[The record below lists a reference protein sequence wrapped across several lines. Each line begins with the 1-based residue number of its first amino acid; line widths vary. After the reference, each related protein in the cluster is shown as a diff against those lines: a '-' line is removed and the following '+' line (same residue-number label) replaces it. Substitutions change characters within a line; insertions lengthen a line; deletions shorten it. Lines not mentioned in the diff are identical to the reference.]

1 MKNFKFRVGKEKSIS
16 YDIKKLCKMIQQNE
30 DVWLDEADYGHK
42 VKLLLDKSELWMDL
56 GYFGIKITDKSI
68 ISNFTKKKNVKTKK
82 IVTTIPSPVL
92 DNSSLSA
99 NLIANAIVPT
109 IAPAIVPI
117 IPPESNFYDNDWYCK
132 YCGKLNF
139 GRNHSPNCFSCGMNG
154 HNDPPED
161 HVIPPPRSPREYNDT
176 WLVGGGGPSV
186 SVRYNWNDGLTK
198 GPCPD
203 CGKILF
209 FKYGNPCLKNHIC
222 ELDE

>member
-1 MKNFKFRVGKEKSIS
+1 MSIRDFKFRVGKEKSIS
-16 YDIKKLCKMIQQNE
+16 YDIKKLCKKIQQNE
-30 DVWLDEADYGHK
+30 DIWLDGGDYGHK

-56 GYFGIKITDKSI
+56 GYFGIKI
-68 ISNFTKKKNVKTKK
+68 
-82 IVTTIPSPVL
+82 PSPVP
-92 DNSSLSA
+92 DNSSVSA
-99 NLIANAIVPT
+99 HIIAPAIVPV

-117 IPPESNFYDNDWYCK
+117 IAPDTNFYDNDWDCK
-132 YCGKLNF
+132 YCGKVNF

-154 HNDPPED
+154 HIDPPEG

-186 SVRYNWNDGLTK
+186 SVRHNCNDGLTK